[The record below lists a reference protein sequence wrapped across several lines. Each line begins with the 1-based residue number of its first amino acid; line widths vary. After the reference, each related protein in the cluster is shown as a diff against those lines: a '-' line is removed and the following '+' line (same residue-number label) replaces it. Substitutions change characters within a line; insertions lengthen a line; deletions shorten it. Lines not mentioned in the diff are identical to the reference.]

1 MNYSFWVCRVTTK
14 NASNPTYSSPDLKD
28 SAKQIVPQQVE

>member
-1 MNYSFWVCRVTTK
+1 MNNSFWVCRVTPQ

-28 SAKQIVPQQVE
+28 SAKQIVSQQGE